1 MCNPIKGLT
10 TMKGYQLEKH
20 LLAVF
25 GGCGG
30 QHACAIAKKLS
41 IDNIGKILCL

>member
-10 TMKGYQLEKH
+10 QMKGFDLEKH
-20 LLAVF
+20 ILSVF

-30 QHACAIAKKLS
+30 QHACAIAKKLG
-41 IDNIGKILCL
+41 IDSIGKV